1 MPILKFG
8 NMQLKI
14 MRFLWEKGS
23 ANAREITDELN
34 KEKFVAHS
42 TVQTLLR
49 KLEQKGAISHKV
61 ADRTFIFYPLVKSE
75 QLTQNALK
83 DFLDRMFSGSPGV
96 LVSYLLNNEYISEDE
111 IEDISKKIKKN
122 NK

>member
-1 MPILKFG
+1 MAVLKLG

-23 ANAREITDELN
+23 ASAREITDELN
-34 KEKFVAHS
+34 KEKFTAHS

-49 KLEQKGAISHKV
+49 KLEQKGAIDHKTD
-61 ADRTFIFYPLVKSE
+61 DRTFIFYPLVKSE

-83 DFLDRMFSGSPGV
+83 DFLDRMFSGSPSV
-96 LVSYLLNNEYISEDE
+96 LVSYLINNEYISSDDV
-111 IEDISKKIKKN
+111 EDISKKIKK
-122 NK
+122 